1 MRAYLLRAPV
11 RPLFSLR
18 RPFCFRT
25 TCTSQACKNG
35 DTNAPLL
42 FFLSHMCYC
51 AASRAITHKR
61 VKKGGKSSPLSL
73 SPSLA
78 LPFRSYAFIFV
89 ICPTEEE
96 FLSCRHARDRV
107 SRDVIRHST
116 KVIRRK
122 TMRRMRRVSRRYQV
136 IESRR
141 WVFLTRRVALTC
153 IHLMRNVCSED
164 FNFLPA
170 RDPIF
175 FFAIRKD

>member
-11 RPLFSLR
+11 RPVFSLR

-61 VKKGGKSSPLSL
+61 VEKGGKSSPLS
-73 SPSLA
+73 PPPA

-89 ICPTEEE
+89 ICPTKE

-107 SRDVIRHST
+107 SRDVIRRST
-116 KVIRRK
+116 KVICRK
-122 TMRRMRRVSRRYQV
+122 TMRHMRRFATITSRR
-136 IESRR
+136 ESRMS
-141 WVFLTRRVALTC
+141 LCNATRC
-153 IHLMRNVCSED
+153 SCMRT
-164 FNFLPA
+164 FNDEERLSGRRF
-170 RDPIF
+170 
-175 FFAIRKD
+175 